1 MRTLTP
7 TEREML
13 VMQLAS
19 LRPEVAAFALAME
32 DKLRQNDHKGGWDD
46 CSKQY
51 MAMRLTQE
59 REELRDA
66 IARGAPPEEILKEAA
81 DVANFA
87 MMVADLVGGLGA
99 VVALPES
106 RPLPLRPA
114 SYVETQRIE
123 PKLRWK
129 KLSVAERIALRE
141 EHRGMSEHELS
152 EADWIP
158 RVGESF
164 QPRGIGHDET
174 PGCFVCGGEPGLY
187 HNVAAF
193 VVSKASGERVVAM
206 FDQGARLA
214 YSEGEPDRVQVK
226 IGACEADL
234 RGLKYLSTLRRI
246 TRAEVTTAIIK
257 ARSREP

>member
-1 MRTLTP
+1 MRTLTAI
-7 TEREML
+7 EHEVL
-13 VMQLAS
+13 VKQLAS

-99 VVALPES
+99 VVVAPGD
-106 RPLPLRPA
+106 RPPPIRPA

-129 KLSVAERIALRE
+129 KLSVAERIALRD
-141 EHRGMSEHELS
+141 EHRGLSEHELS
-152 EADWIP
+152 EAHWVP
-158 RVGESF
+158 
-164 QPRGIGHDET
+164 
-174 PGCFVCGGEPGLY
+174 
-187 HNVAAF
+187 
-193 VVSKASGERVVAM
+193 K
-206 FDQGARLA
+206 
-214 YSEGEPDRVQVK
+214 K
-226 IGACEADL
+226 
-234 RGLKYLSTLRRI
+234 
-246 TRAEVTTAIIK
+246 TT
-257 ARSREP
+257 